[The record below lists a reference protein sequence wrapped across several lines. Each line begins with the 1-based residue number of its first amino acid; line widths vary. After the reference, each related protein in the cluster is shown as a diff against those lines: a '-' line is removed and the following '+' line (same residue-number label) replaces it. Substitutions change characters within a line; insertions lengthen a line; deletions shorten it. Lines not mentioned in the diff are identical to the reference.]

1 MRELVGCRQ
10 GETTVDVCIGCLAG
24 LRKKNIVNGQ
34 SDGEE
39 SVKKEHGSEC

>member
-34 SDGEE
+34 SGSVLEE
-39 SVKKEHGSEC
+39 HVNLVGGR